1 MTATA
6 AAASTTVRLRR
17 WLSVRHSLGL
27 EAALV
32 LSLYGVY
39 ELARGLVVGNTTKAD
54 RHAEQLVAV
63 ERSLHLFVEGRV
75 QHAVDAL
82 PGLAGLLGIAYLTLH
97 LAVTAVVLL
106 WLNRRRP
113 AAFPFVRTTL
123 LVASAL
129 ALVGF
134 LAYPAAPPRLAGI
147 GIADT
152 VSSGHVDLNHGL
164 VSSLY
169 NPYAAVPSMHF
180 GYAFIVATS
189 LLRYGGGRLVRT
201 VGAVYPAFVLLVVV
215 ATGNHFFLDA
225 AAGALVAG
233 LAMAAASLLTRPAVR
248 TAPIAFPMREVTESI
263 VRLLRWPGSV
273 FVRNWTAFVT
283 DGSRLVAGS
292 PPVQRRDR
300 LAAQRKRR

>member
-1 MTATA
+1 MTA
-6 AAASTTVRLRR
+6 AAAATTGRLRG

-32 LSLYGVY
+32 VTLYGVY
-39 ELARGLVVGNTTKAD
+39 ELARGLVVGNTREAD
-54 RHAEQLVAV
+54 RHADQLVAL

-75 QHAVDAL
+75 QHAADAL
-82 PGLAGLLGIAYLTLH
+82 PGLVGLLGVAYLTLH

-106 WLNRRRP
+106 WLHRRRP
-113 AAFPFVRTTL
+113 SAFPFVRTTL

-152 VSSGHVDLNHGL
+152 VSSGRVDLNHGL

-169 NPYAAVPSMHF
+169 NPYAAVPSMHV
-180 GYAFIVATS
+180 GYALIVATS
-189 LLRYGGGRLVRT
+189 LLRYGGGRLIRT
-201 VGAVYPAFVLLVVV
+201 LGTLYPAFVLLVVV

-225 AAGALVAG
+225 AAGALVAA
-233 LAMAAASLLTRPAVR
+233 LALAAASLLTRAAATNAP
-248 TAPIAFPMREVTESI
+248 TA
-263 VRLLRWPGSV
+263 L
-273 FVRNWTAFVT
+273 
-283 DGSRLVAGS
+283 
-292 PPVQRRDR
+292 PVCDVLAPSEE
-300 LAAQRKRR
+300 LAA